1 MARKLRNV
9 ENETQTLYDLEYGE
23 KHWKKG
29 GKGETQTV
37 EFVIRQKNW
46 KTWKMVNAHFRT
58 WNMVCNTEKLE
69 KLEMQTL
76 GPGIWQ
82 ETMKNMEYQKGSL

>member
-1 MARKLRNV
+1 
-9 ENETQTLYDLEYGE
+9 
-23 KHWKKG
+23 
-29 GKGETQTV
+29 
-37 EFVIRQKNW
+37 
-46 KTWKMVNAHFRT
+46 
-58 WNMVCNTEKLE
+58 MVCNTEKLE